1 MNTTLQQGDPMSRR
15 GGAAPSHIPA
25 AAPPPTGQSPRNHAA
40 ARANDLATIL
50 NEVYGIRADIH
61 HLRSGNAIASVFL
74 GLLAYSDGERFW
86 WTSPVLDRS
95 GDHLL
100 SAASDPATAAERLAA
115 HYRILRARPAASLLE
130 SELPLLTDTTPAE
143 HVVPR

>member
-1 MNTTLQQGDPMSRR
+1 MNTTPRDPMSRR

-25 AAPPPTGQSPRNHAA
+25 AAPPPHTQAV
-40 ARANDLATIL
+40 ARAQDLATIL
-50 NEVYGIRADIH
+50 NEVHDVSADIH
-61 HLRSGNAIASVFL
+61 HLRSGNAIVSVFL

-86 WTSPVLDRS
+86 WTSPVLDRF

-100 SAASDPATAAERLAA
+100 SAASAPATAAERLAA
-115 HYRILRARPAASLLE
+115 HYRILRVRPAASLLE